1 MGQGRCRKT
10 GSRDSMHVQVEH
22 TAWSSTVVTA
32 VMRSGS
38 GPAVG
43 IGENVE
49 KISRHF
55 LSEANFPWKRIKK
68 GGDLSKEDRAS

>member
-1 MGQGRCRKT
+1 M
-10 GSRDSMHVQVEH
+10 
-22 TAWSSTVVTA
+22 VTA
-32 VMRSGS
+32 VMRSQG

-55 LSEANFPWKRIKK
+55 LSEANFSMEKDK